1 MVLRHVQDAVSS
13 PGIHQVIRGDR
24 LVQSRLELTS
34 CWVAYILAVVG
45 DVDDAVAFHLRRASS
60 AAPNLPVVRLTL
72 KLAARTVR

>member
-13 PGIHQVIRGDR
+13 PGIHQVIRSDR

-45 DVDDAVAFHLRRASS
+45 DVDDPVAFYLRRASGP
-60 AAPNLPVVRLTL
+60 APNLPIVRLTL
-72 KLAARTVR
+72 ELPARTVR